1 MWDGRA
7 WRWSVIAL
15 AVLGLGGTAGLAGK
29 ASATPLSASWFEL
42 AAPAPLLR
50 DFTAGT
56 IRGPAGW
63 EAWCRDAA
71 AKCQRTNA
79 AVIGLDEATA
89 TVLARVFATVLARI
103 TPVEEPPGQ
112 DQWRQ
117 IDQPGVGD
125 CDDYAITWRE
135 ALVAAGLPRGALDVA
150 VAETEQGEIHAVLAV
165 HTNQGTLVFD
175 NRYPTP
181 RAWTSL
187 PYAWL
192 AIEPVTTELAAWQAL
207 PDHQRIGNTPP
218 LTAEGE
224 APRP

>member
-7 WRWSVIAL
+7 WRWLVIAL
-15 AVLGLGGTAGLAGK
+15 AIFGLVGK
-29 ASATPLSASWFEL
+29 ASATQLSTPWFEL
-42 AAPAPLLR
+42 ATPAPLLR

-71 AKCQRTNA
+71 AKCQRTSA
-79 AVIGLDEATA
+79 AVIGLDEATKG
-89 TVLARVFATVLARI
+89 VLSQVFAAVHARI
-103 TPVEEPPGQ
+103 TPAEEPPGQ

-117 IDQPGVGD
+117 IDQPGMGD

-135 ALVAAGLPRGALDVA
+135 ALVAAGLPRGALDIA

-165 HTNQGTLVFD
+165 HTSQGTLVFD

-181 RAWTSL
+181 RPWTSL

-192 AIEPVTTELAAWQAL
+192 AIEPVTTGLAVWQAL
-207 PDHQRIGNTPP
+207 PDHHRIGNTPP

-224 APRP
+224 APR

>member
-7 WRWSVIAL
+7 WRWPVAAL
-15 AVLGLGGTAGLAGK
+15 AIVGLVGT
-29 ASATPLSASWFEL
+29 ASATQLAASWFE
-42 AAPAPLLR
+42 PGSSAPLLR

-63 EAWCRDAA
+63 EAWCREAA
-71 AKCQRTNA
+71 AKCQRPA
-79 AVIGLDEATA
+79 PAVIDLDEATE
-89 TVLARVFATVLARI
+89 TVLAQVFATVHARI
-103 TPVEEPPGQ
+103 TPVEEPPGE
-112 DQWRQ
+112 DHWRQ
-117 IDQPGVGD
+117 IDQPGTGD

-135 ALVAAGLPRGALDVA
+135 TLVAAGLPRGALDVA

-165 HTNQGTLVFD
+165 HTDRGTLVFD

-181 RAWTSL
+181 RPWTSL

-192 AIEPVTTELAAWQAL
+192 AIEPVTTGLAVWQAL
-207 PDHQRIGNTPP
+207 PDHQRIGSTPP

-224 APRP
+224 APR

>member
-7 WRWSVIAL
+7 WRWLTISLAL
-15 AVLGLGGTAGLAGK
+15 FGLVGT
-29 ASATPLSASWFEL
+29 ASATQVSASWFEQT
-42 AAPAPLLR
+42 ASAPLLR

-71 AKCQRTNA
+71 AKCRRTHA
-79 AVIGLDEATA
+79 AVIGLDDATEG
-89 TVLARVFATVLARI
+89 VLARVFATVLARI

-112 DQWRQ
+112 DHWRQ
-117 IDQPGVGD
+117 IDQAGFGD

-165 HTNQGTLVFD
+165 HTDRGTLIFD

-181 RAWTSL
+181 RPWTSL

-192 AIEPVTTELAAWQAL
+192 AIEPVTTSLAAWQAL

-224 APRP
+224 APR

>member
-7 WRWSVIAL
+7 WRWLTIAL
-15 AVLGLGGTAGLAGK
+15 AILGLGGA
-29 ASATPLSASWFEL
+29 ASATQLSTSWFEL
-42 AAPAPLLR
+42 AKPAPLLR

-71 AKCQRTNA
+71 SKCQRTHA
-79 AVIGLDEATA
+79 AVIGLNDATEA
-89 TVLARVFATVLARI
+89 VLARVFATVLARI
-103 TPVEEPPGQ
+103 TPVEEPPGE

-125 CDDYAITWRE
+125 CDDYVITWRE

-165 HTNQGTLVFD
+165 HTSRGTLIFD

-181 RAWTSL
+181 RSWTSL

-224 APRP
+224 APR